1 MVIFIQVKILK
12 ENGLYMKLVAGLG
25 NIGEKYTWTRHNV
38 GFMVVDKWAIQNDIT
53 FKENK
58 KLLCNLVKF
67 KKGSEDI
74 IIIKPTTY
82 MNLSGDAISSVMSY
96 YKIAVEDLLVVYDD
110 LSIELGKIRF
120 RPDGSDGGHNGIK
133 SIIKSLGT
141 ANFARLKVGIGP
153 QPPIPAEDFVL
164 QNFYKSQLDQLKPVL
179 KTAVEGIEFY
189 LDEGMQK
196 TQNFYN

>member
-1 MVIFIQVKILK
+1 
-12 ENGLYMKLVAGLG
+12 MKLVAGLG

-38 GFMVVDKWAIQNDIT
+38 GFMVVDKLAINKDIQ

-58 KLLCNLVKF
+58 KLQCYITKF
-67 KKGSEDI
+67 RYGIDDI
-74 IIIKPTTY
+74 ILIKPTTY
-82 MNLSGDAISSVMSY
+82 MNLSGTAVSAVMNY
-96 YKIAVEDLLVVYDD
+96 YKIETEDLLVVYDD

-141 ANFARLKVGIGP
+141 QNFARLKIGIGP

-164 QNFYKSQLDQLKPVL
+164 QNFYKYQLDTLKPVL
-179 KTAVEGIEFY
+179 KTAVESIEFY
-189 LDEGMQK
+189 FDEGMQK

>member
-1 MVIFIQVKILK
+1 
-12 ENGLYMKLVAGLG
+12 MKLVAGLG

-74 IIIKPTTY
+74 ILIKPTTY

-96 YKIAVEDLLVVYDD
+96 YKIAVEDLLVIYDD

-133 SIIKSLGT
+133 SIIKCLGT
-141 ANFARLKVGIGP
+141 TNFARLKVGIGP

>member
-1 MVIFIQVKILK
+1 
-12 ENGLYMKLVAGLG
+12 MKLVAGLG

-74 IIIKPTTY
+74 ILIKPTTY

-141 ANFARLKVGIGP
+141 TNFARLKVGIGP